1 MTIFQT
7 LNSIFAYLL
16 QVNVTLTI
24 LFIFYKLLFDK
35 DTFFG
40 WRRFTLLGI
49 AVAALVLP
57 LIPQISFATPIA
69 QPVDE
74 FIATF
79 ALPELS
85 TNSHT
90 ESYSLSWVMACK
102 IVYLFITALLMLRT
116 LYSLT
121 SLTIRLM
128 RARRATVQGTSVCL
142 MSNDTPPFSF
152 FKWICLPAEGLT
164 DEQQSDILIHEQ
176 AHIKHLHSID
186 VVLFQLFINLNWL
199 NPIAWLMR
207 REIRIN
213 HEYQADEAVIHH
225 GADKKSY
232 QYLLINTTYPKLAA
246 ANLYNSFNVLPLK
259 KRIMML
265 NKKRTEQSKI
275 GKYLLFLP
283 MIALSLLVVNCTSK
297 VEENTTDGAEM
308 DELVVVG
315 YGNGWK
321 IVKEGE
327 KTEAKMPTTLDG
339 IPVFDTVEIM
349 PEFPGGMQ
357 ALMQYLAKSIKYPVQ
372 AQEAGTQGRVIVQ
385 FIVNKDGGV
394 TDVAVARS
402 VDASLDDE
410 AIRIVKAMP
419 TWTPGLQKG
428 EPVNVKFT
436 LPVMFKL
443 TDNN

>member
-7 LNSIFAYLL
+7 LNSIFSYLL

-24 LFIFYKLLFDK
+24 LFIFYKLFFDK

-49 AVAALVLP
+49 ALAALALP
-57 LIPQISFATPIA
+57 LIPQISFATPIV
-69 QPVDE
+69 QPVDN

-79 ALPELS
+79 ALPEFS
-85 TNSHT
+85 TNSRAT
-90 ESYSLSWVMACK
+90 FYFSPWVMIGK
-102 IVYLFITALLMLRT
+102 IVYLLIAALLMLRT
-116 LYSLT
+116 LYSLA

-128 RARRATVQGTSVCL
+128 RARRVTVQGITVCQL
-142 MSNDTPPFSF
+142 SNDTPPFSF

-176 AHIKHLHSID
+176 AHIKYLHSID
-186 VVLFQLFINLNWL
+186 VVLFQLFVNLNWL
-199 NPIAWLMR
+199 NPIVWFMR
-207 REIRIN
+207 REIRVN

-265 NKKRTEQSKI
+265 NKKRTKQSKV

-283 MIALSLLVVNCTSK
+283 MIALSILVVNCTSK
-297 VEENTTDGAEM
+297 VEESTTDGTEM

-315 YGNGWK
+315 YGDGWK

-327 KTEAKMPTTLDG
+327 KTEAKMPSTLDG
-339 IPVFDTVEIM
+339 TPVFDTVEVM

-357 ALMQYLAKSIKYPVQ
+357 ALMKYLAMNIKYPVK

-385 FIVNKDGGV
+385 FIVNKEGAV
-394 TDVAVARS
+394 TDPTVARS
-402 VDASLDDE
+402 VESSLDQE

-419 TWTPGLQKG
+419 AWTPGLQKG

-443 TDNN
+443 TDND